1 MLVAFGCFNLL
12 LSVLSEFSI
21 FQICLRQ
28 LNYYIC
34 SLVSVSCDSM
44 FLWESFCSFFNNL
57 KLPLI
62 VDLYNFAAQ
71 LWEIQLH
78 KWYVIQI
85 LLITTEMSWAV
96 LLMSFYQLNILLHL
110 PLSACCSSST
120 SLLCESFF
128 LSFIVT
134 DYFQTSLSVVLH
146 YDLAMVWSPVP
157 EVIDLSVGECD
168 S

>member
-96 LLMSFYQLNILLHL
+96 DVFLPTKYTATSSTFCMLLFLHL
-110 PLSACCSSST
+110 PLMRVFLLVLYCNRLFPDFIISCIALWFGNGLVPCSWSYW
-120 SLLCESFF
+120 SFCRW
-128 LSFIVT
+128 
-134 DYFQTSLSVVLH
+134 
-146 YDLAMVWSPVP
+146 VW
-157 EVIDLSVGECD
+157 
-168 S
+168 

>member
-1 MLVAFGCFNLL
+1 MLVAFRCFNLL

-21 FQICLRQ
+21 FQISLRQ

-34 SLVSVSCDSM
+34 SLVSVSFDSM

-96 LLMSFYQLNILLHL
+96 LLMSFYQLNILLQKRKEGLRIFHFLHAAL
-110 PLSACCSSST
+110 PPPPSY
-120 SLLCESFF
+120 
-128 LSFIVT
+128 V
-134 DYFQTSLSVVLH
+134 SLSSCPL
-146 YDLAMVWSPVP
+146 L
-157 EVIDLSVGECD
+157 
-168 S
+168 

>member
-1 MLVAFGCFNLL
+1 M

-85 LLITTEMSWAV
+85 LLITTEMNWAV
-96 LLMSFYQLNILLHL
+96 HVFLPTTYTATKEKGRAWNL

-120 SLLCESFF
+120 SLLWESFF

-146 YDLAMVWSPVP
+146 YDL
-157 EVIDLSVGECD
+157 IFL
-168 S
+168 